1 MKKLIINFYIIILTF
16 GLTNLQKVFAQS
28 LAPIPGVGPTVC
40 VSNCGG
46 NENPTVSDSNGGI
59 GEFCRVESDCDS
71 GLRCVP
77 TFACAAGC
85 IGCTGSTVTT
95 CQISTSTCGFKNRRC
110 SIVQGR
116 FCCRGLTC
124 INEVMGAMIVS
135 RCKRTCF

>member
-1 MKKLIINFYIIILTF
+1 MKKLKINFYKLSYFLLLLLLFFFLTH
-16 GLTNLQKVFAQS
+16 GAIFAQS

-85 IGCTGSTVTT
+85 IGCTGSTVTM

-116 FCCRGLTC
+116 FCCRGL
-124 INEVMGAMIVS
+124 IPN
-135 RCKRTCF
+135 R